1 MASDIIIT
9 QRLVLRSARASDLR
23 PLQDL
28 VFSAPEVM
36 RLAFEGKS
44 LSAEESAEFFAESF
58 DHDGNGKQIGVLRLR
73 AEETIIGF
81 AGLLCC
87 EVLGKRD
94 YETGFVLGREFWGNG
109 YATEI
114 GRAQIEYGF
123 ENAGCE
129 RLLALAAPDNKPSI
143 AVLTKIGMWHH
154 STIVT
159 GSRGKRSV
167 YMARRHS

>member
-109 YATEI
+109 YATES
-114 GRAQIEYGF
+114 
-123 ENAGCE
+123 AGHKSNTASKTQAASACWPWR
-129 RLLALAAPDNKPSI
+129 RL
-143 AVLTKIGMWHH
+143 
-154 STIVT
+154 TINPPLP
-159 GSRGKRSV
+159 
-167 YMARRHS
+167 Y